1 MHPIPRSATALFAWT
16 FACAALAAAEPGQRA
31 PEFKAANLAGE
42 PVSLAQFRGRTVV
55 LEWNNPNCPFVRKHY
70 DSGNMQ
76 KLQREK
82 GEVVWLALNSTH
94 PDSGDFMNA
103 AALGKWLAEG
113 KAAPSHYLPDPDGR
127 IGRAYGAKTTPH
139 MYVIDGKGMLVYAG
153 AIDDKRSANVADVAG
168 AKNYVAAALAAL
180 ATARPVADASTA
192 PYGCSVKY

>member
-42 PVSLAQFRGRTVV
+42 SVSLAQFRGRTVV

-82 GEVVWLALNSTH
+82 GEVVWLAVNSTH

-113 KAAPSHYLPDPDGR
+113 KAALSHYLPDPDGR